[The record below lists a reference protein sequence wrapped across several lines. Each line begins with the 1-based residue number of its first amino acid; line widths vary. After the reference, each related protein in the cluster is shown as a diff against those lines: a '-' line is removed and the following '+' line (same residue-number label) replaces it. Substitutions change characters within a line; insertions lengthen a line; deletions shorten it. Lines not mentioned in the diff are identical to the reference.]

1 MKDKTLIFLLCISLY
16 ASYAQVTADSI
27 CLRFVPEFKNAPL
40 EANKKYIIANNDT
53 ISIETFRF
61 YIGNIKIGTA
71 NNASE
76 NLEKNYHLID
86 FSNQSSMEVAIKSPT
101 EIENSLLQFDIGV
114 DSLQSVSGALAG
126 DLDPMHGM
134 YWAWNSGYINIK
146 LEGTSSSCSTRKNRF
161 QFHIGGYAKPHCT
174 LQKLQIPLP
183 SKWEPKQEVVVRID
197 LANFFSYVN
206 LSTTNSVMIPGEEA
220 LALAET
226 AKQMFKLE

>member
-1 MKDKTLIFLLCISLY
+1 MKDKSLIYLLFISLY
-16 ASYAQVTADSI
+16 ASYGQVTADSI
-27 CLRFVPEFKNAPL
+27 HVRFIPEFKNAPL
-40 EANKKYIIANNDT
+40 EANKKYISANNDT
-53 ISIETFRF
+53 ITIETFRF
-61 YIGNIKIGTA
+61 YLGNIKIGTA
-71 NNASE
+71 NNEAE

-86 FSNQSSMEVAIKSPT
+86 FSNRASMEVAVKSPT
-101 EIENSLLQFDIGV
+101 QIENSLLQFEIGV

-146 LEGTSSSCSTRKNRF
+146 LEGTSSSCYTRKNRF
-161 QFHIGGYAKPHCT
+161 QFHIGGYAKPNCA

-183 SKWEPKQEVVVRID
+183 NKWETKKELVVRID
-197 LANFFSYVN
+197 LANFFSYIN
-206 LSTTNSVMIPGEEA
+206 LSTTNSVMIPGKEA